1 MTKISPELKTIKE
14 ISKKLLTLMGF
25 KEAKITCSQ
34 NEEVINVGIDDENPG
49 ILIGFKGETIFSLQ
63 LILSL
68 MIYKKLNKWQRIVVN
83 VADWREKREETL
95 KTLALNTAEKVKLS
109 GQPSFLNQL
118 NASERRVVHMVLAD
132 HPDVQTESEGEGYER
147 RLIIKPKTISSE

>member
-1 MTKISPELKTIKE
+1 MVKTTPEFKASQTIT
-14 ISKKLLTLMGF
+14 KKLLILMGF
-25 KEAKITCSQ
+25 KDAKVDCSQ
-34 NEEVINVGIDDENPG
+34 NEEVINVAIDCENPG

-95 KTLALNTAEKVKLS
+95 KALALSTAEKVKLS
-109 GQPSFLNQL
+109 GQSSYLNHL
-118 NASERRVVHMVLAD
+118 NAAERRVVHMVLAD
-132 HPDVQTESEGEGYER
+132 HPDVITESEGEGYER
-147 RLIIKPKTISSE
+147 RLVVKPKTISN